1 MVNLRVM
8 EDRLEYFDRKLIDLE
23 EELAVNRDLT
33 KTEIK
38 EIEVDIKYYEK
49 KYLALEKKYKKAG
62 GKGLGK
68 VDDSL
73 LLD

>member
-49 KYLALEKKYKKAG
+49 KYLALEKKYKKA
-62 GKGLGK
+62 
-68 VDDSL
+68 
-73 LLD
+73 